1 MILSYKFFR
10 KYGDLLTLMELYCYN
25 YGIRLNKKELY
36 NHKLEWLGK
45 SIEICKE
52 KIKKMI
58 ADKWYLQ
65 KKDKKMLKQISLRI
79 DEMELRK
86 AILRAAKNGVVVT
99 NVNKFIC
106 DAVYSYNPK
115 K

>member
-58 ADKWYLQ
+58 ADK
-65 KKDKKMLKQISLRI
+65 
-79 DEMELRK
+79 
-86 AILRAAKNGVVVT
+86 
-99 NVNKFIC
+99 
-106 DAVYSYNPK
+106 
-115 K
+115 